1 MPVDVVQERWYVNIH
16 SRGTVRTPAR
26 RLGWL
31 AAAVAALAPLL
42 AGAAEIV
49 TLEDECRGRQL
60 MIRGVIEPGD
70 HQRLVRRLAAL
81 VSGEGLPDVQDPE
94 TLWTVKLDSPGGDLD
109 EAMRIGRFLRGVLAT
124 TEASYRYARRPDG
137 VWDLARS
144 AETVCLEGD
153 DRLAGCQPDVV
164 EAECTGACLLIWLG
178 GAERYAHEG
187 RLGVHGLAGDDT
199 EAVRAYLR
207 ELEVAE
213 PWIRR
218 IHGPVDGDGWLLWRE
233 RRELGGRA
241 PAVAALIAD
250 CPASLTREESFQSV
264 TAASAALRDR
274 LMDRAEAHRQC
285 RVARIDAARSEALAL
300 LRQAG
305 GGFAAGH

>member
-1 MPVDVVQERWYVNIH
+1 MNLH
-16 SRGTVRTPAR
+16 SRDTPLARAR
-26 RLGWL
+26 RLGGL
-31 AAAVAALAPLL
+31 MVAAAVAAVAPVL

-49 TLEDECRGRQL
+49 TLEDACRGRQL

-70 HQRLVRRLAAL
+70 HRRLVRRLAAL
-81 VSGEGLPDVQDPE
+81 AAGEDLPDVQDPE

-109 EAMRIGRFLRGVLAT
+109 EAMRIGRFLRSVLAT
-124 TEASYRYARRPDG
+124 TEASYRYAPRPDG

-144 AETVCLEGD
+144 AETVCLDGD

-178 GAERYAHEG
+178 GADRYAHEG
-187 RLGVHGLAGDDT
+187 RLGLHGLAGDAA
-199 EAVRAYLR
+199 EAVWAYLR

-218 IHGPVDGDGWLLWRE
+218 IQQPLGGDGWLSWPE

-241 PAVAALIAD
+241 PAAAALIAD
-250 CPASLTREESFQSV
+250 CPAALSREESFQSV
-264 TAASAALRDR
+264 TAASAELRDR

-285 RVARIDAARSEALAL
+285 RVARLDAARSDALVS
-300 LRQAG
+300 LRRAHAA
-305 GGFAAGH
+305 FSAGH